1 MSVAALGVSDGV
13 RCVSGGVRCV
23 SDGVQSERAR
33 WVSDSVHSKWP
44 VTRSVSLEGHSQLPG
59 HYTDWSCYESDV
71 KYTSNI
77 SPLNNHLSITT

>member
-1 MSVAALGVSDGV
+1 MRVSVAVLGVSVTVFRV
-13 RCVSGGVRCV
+13 RGRGGLVTV
-23 SDGVQSERAR
+23 FTVNG
-33 WVSDSVHSKWP
+33 P

>member
-33 WVSDSVHSKWP
+33 WVSDSVHSKWACD
-44 VTRSVSLEGHSQLPG
+44 SVCITGRAQPATWPLYRLEL
-59 HYTDWSCYESDV
+59 
-71 KYTSNI
+71 
-77 SPLNNHLSITT
+77 L